1 MGTHTSTVEASHTN
15 HHWFTQLQAEPNRE
29 RAWVRILRPEAGR
42 LGDPLSGRLTVE
54 ELNATEP
61 FDALSYCCG
70 PPVLNYSIIVNGAS
84 GFRITQNLW
93 TALQRV
99 RKTDSDRR
107 IWVDAV
113 CIDQEDEREKS
124 SQVRHMHAV
133 YSHAEEVCIYVGECR
148 TRQYRESMRGHY
160 LPEADETCQTSSYDS
175 RIRLDATG
183 YWAGDCTSR
192 DYFRSVFPGYRI
204 YDSPTAEF
212 IERLEDELL
221 YDPVYNASSRQ
232 TWWKRL
238 WTVQEL
244 LLAKHP
250 VIYCG
255 PCVMPWE
262 TVFRIWVK
270 FDTGKEISHSEKS
283 INQASSNMRMD
294 ITQLD
299 ALRGQPERNLHV
311 LLLATIDKGFTEP
324 KDRILALLGALS
336 QGALSL
342 DYGLG
347 IRVIYTPAAIH
358 CIATQGTFD
367 ILFSQWERRYTIES
381 DPQRPHS
388 CVPDFGQSRSA
399 LSRTWESCTW
409 ETPCLMRPEQGRWE
423 SARVSTLPHLFGSEN
438 EHQRRNKGV
447 SVLRDRDI
455 GMDVIENDVW
465 QRRVAF
471 NGAFVTTV
479 SQLYRLGQHGL
490 GWILTDLS
498 TSPSRYFAG
507 LLCEGNRHWAVS
519 ATDRLRQHAYD
530 IYALLLESCSLHLD
544 GDPGLP
550 IDLKFEAQRQRK
562 NPWPIRRTDHDP
574 EECLEFLAI
583 AYECL
588 RRPWDECLTGP
599 LASSRRDWTGRTDS
613 RLHRKRG
620 EVHEV
625 PANTAHC
632 RVESQNMVWSFLHHF

>member
-29 RAWVRILRPEAGR
+29 RAWVRILRLEAGR

-232 TWWKRL
+232 T
-238 WTVQEL
+238 
-244 LLAKHP
+244 
-250 VIYCG
+250 
-255 PCVMPWE
+255 
-262 TVFRIWVK
+262 
-270 FDTGKEISHSEKS
+270 
-283 INQASSNMRMD
+283 
-294 ITQLD
+294 
-299 ALRGQPERNLHV
+299 
-311 LLLATIDKGFTEP
+311 
-324 KDRILALLGALS
+324 
-336 QGALSL
+336 
-342 DYGLG
+342 
-347 IRVIYTPAAIH
+347 
-358 CIATQGTFD
+358 
-367 ILFSQWERRYTIES
+367 
-381 DPQRPHS
+381 
-388 CVPDFGQSRSA
+388 
-399 LSRTWESCTW
+399 
-409 ETPCLMRPEQGRWE
+409 
-423 SARVSTLPHLFGSEN
+423 
-438 EHQRRNKGV
+438 
-447 SVLRDRDI
+447 
-455 GMDVIENDVW
+455 
-465 QRRVAF
+465 
-471 NGAFVTTV
+471 
-479 SQLYRLGQHGL
+479 
-490 GWILTDLS
+490 
-498 TSPSRYFAG
+498 
-507 LLCEGNRHWAVS
+507 
-519 ATDRLRQHAYD
+519 
-530 IYALLLESCSLHLD
+530 
-544 GDPGLP
+544 
-550 IDLKFEAQRQRK
+550 
-562 NPWPIRRTDHDP
+562 
-574 EECLEFLAI
+574 
-583 AYECL
+583 
-588 RRPWDECLTGP
+588 
-599 LASSRRDWTGRTDS
+599 
-613 RLHRKRG
+613 
-620 EVHEV
+620 
-625 PANTAHC
+625 
-632 RVESQNMVWSFLHHF
+632 